1 MVSLNSTSTLRTMS
15 DESLDLFEQEFWSE
29 VEEFAKEMNL
39 PLSYVEEEFIVDG
52 ELIKQAKDL
61 PKYISDDE
69 FGM

>member
-1 MVSLNSTSTLRTMS
+1 MS